1 MSTQS
6 QQEKDAIAAILE
18 AADAVNAA
26 LEQARAA
33 DYGFEIMGPLDVAL
47 ASLKHA
53 LKVATD

>member
-1 MSTQS
+1 MSTKS
-6 QQEKDAIAAILE
+6 QQEKDAIEAILA

-33 DYGFEIMGPLDVAL
+33 DYGFEVAGPLDIAL
-47 ASLKHA
+47 ESLKHA